1 MAKIKKKTTQLVI
14 SQEQNVQAQPLFD
27 QYHKIAEDLHASTN
41 QEQVEA
47 ALSEINSMPEG
58 AQVALLKAL
67 SKEHHPDAA
76 DVLLAINELSPI
88 KEIRKE
94 ARRSLIRLEEVRT
107 YPQWSPPID
116 RTPAVQVTAPTFRFW
131 KGKVTDTRALDWAE
145 LALCFEQ
152 EDNPSQVRI
161 LMFSLDFLRDG
172 VRDFFTRTGNKRT
185 AENFFYEMET
195 NLPDVTTKDCSLAQ
209 ARRLILEALDVNKLY
224 GTATPRDYHLH
235 ISLINQLV
243 LEVPGLE
250 EDEALFEEEAEFD
263 DEGDEDDETVDLHG
277 LSPEGVIINFVEFW
291 VNGDFDLAYE
301 LLSSDSALRED
312 LSKDEWVERR
322 EDWLEE
328 ADPGELIPE
337 FIHERVPQE
346 SKLWLP
352 GLVSARRSTT
362 RKEIEVGWS
371 IELVDTPLGDTL
383 PELPQA
389 IVIYEE
395 TERHWF
401 WTSYTLI
408 QEEDEWRIQSMTDE
422 AAIALTLPLEE
433 LQGRIEEHDRFLDDV
448 IGNRKLEGISAE
460 EVQQKI
466 EAVRWRILQTIF
478 YTDILIIKLPLDRS
492 LYVDM
497 YTRLLIT
504 SQFEHTLFYLEA
516 LAHRFTEE
524 HGYALRL
531 LAETQVKLSNKFFD
545 QGDDERGE
553 RFQELAEESL
563 REALAIED
571 NFELHI
577 VLAEILINRKERLDE
592 AKDHLLRAKAL
603 VTDPADDAHIELH
616 LAEVAFEQKEYE
628 DALSHYQRA
637 ANFHSDSAE
646 SWANVALTYRMLGNK
661 EEAEANYKRAI
672 ALEPDNEDYYYF
684 LSEMY
689 SENNQPAKAVE
700 IIEEGLIHN
709 PDSALLHM
717 YLAMRYLE
725 IGDYRQAELFIE
737 KAERIDPEV
746 PMGKMV
752 REVINLMKHERTSPF
767 SKTLPKL
774 GRSGKK
780 KRSR

>member
-14 SQEQNVQAQPLFD
+14 SQEHNTQAQPIFD
-27 QYHKIAEDLHASTN
+27 QYHEIAEHLHASTN

-47 ALSEINSMPEG
+47 ALSEINNMPEG

-67 SKEHHPDAA
+67 SKEHHTDAA
-76 DVLLAINELSPI
+76 DVLVAINELSPI
-88 KEIRKE
+88 KDIRKE

-116 RTPAVQVTAPTFRFW
+116 RTPTVQVTPPSLRFW
-131 KGKVTDTRALDWAE
+131 KGMVTDSRDMSWVE

-161 LMFSLDFLRDG
+161 LVFSLDFLHDG
-172 VRDFFTRTGNKRT
+172 VKDFFTRTGNKRT
-185 AENFFYEMET
+185 AENFFYGMET
-195 NLPDVTTKDCSLAQ
+195 DLPGVTTKDCSLAQ
-209 ARRLILEALDVNKLY
+209 ARRLILEALDANKHY
-224 GTATPRDYHLH
+224 GTATPRDYHLN

-243 LEVPGLE
+243 LEAPGLE
-250 EDEALFEEEAEFD
+250 EEEAELE
-263 DEGDEDDETVDLHG
+263 DENEEEETIDLHG

-301 LLSSDSALRED
+301 LLSTDSALREG

-328 ADPGELIPE
+328 ADPGELHPE
-337 FIHERVPQE
+337 FIHEREPQE

-408 QEEDEWRIQSMTDE
+408 QEEDEWRIQGMTDE
-422 AAIALTLPLEE
+422 AAIALTLPIEE
-433 LQGRIEEHDRFLDDV
+433 LQRTIEEHDAYLDDF
-448 IGNRKLEGISAE
+448 IGKRKLEGISE
-460 EVQQKI
+460 EEARQKV
-466 EAVRWRILQTIF
+466 EAVRWRIMQTIY
-478 YTDILIIKLPLDRS
+478 YTDVLIKKLPLDRS
-492 LYVDM
+492 LYIDI
-497 YTRLLIT
+497 YTRLLVT
-504 SQFEHTLFYLEA
+504 FQFEHTLVSLEP

-524 HGYALRL
+524 HEYALRL
-531 LAETQVKLSNKFFD
+531 LAETQIKLSNKFFD
-545 QGDDERGE
+545 AGDDERGE
-553 RFQELAEESL
+553 RFQELAEENF
-563 REALAIED
+563 REALAIGD
-571 NFELHI
+571 SFEVHI
-577 VLAEILINRKERLDE
+577 SLAEILIDRKERLDE

-616 LAEVAFEQKEYE
+616 LGEIAFEQKQYE
-628 DALSHYQRA
+628 DALNHYQRVA
-637 ANFHSDSAE
+637 DFHSDSAE
-646 SWANVALTYRMLGNK
+646 SWADLALTYRMLKNI
-661 EEAEANYKRAI
+661 EEAEANYRRAI
-672 ALEPDNEDYYYF
+672 ELEPGNEDYYFF

-689 SENNQPAKAVE
+689 SENKQSAKAIEV
-700 IIEEGLIHN
+700 IEEGLIHN

-725 IGDYRQAELFIE
+725 IGDYRQAEIFIE
-737 KAERIDPEV
+737 KAERLDPEV

-752 REVINLMKHERTSPF
+752 HEVIDVLKHERRTPF
-767 SKTLPKL
+767 SQTLPKL

-780 KRSR
+780 KKGR

>member
-14 SQEQNVQAQPLFD
+14 SQEHNTQAQSIFD
-27 QYHKIAEDLHASTN
+27 QYHEIAEHLHDSTS

-47 ALSEINSMPEG
+47 ALSEINNMSEG

-67 SKEHHPDAA
+67 SKEHHTDAA
-76 DVLLAINELSPI
+76 DVLVAINELSPI
-88 KEIRKE
+88 KDIRKE

-116 RTPAVQVTAPTFRFW
+116 RTPTIQVTAPTFRFW
-131 KGKVTDTRALDWAE
+131 KGKVTDTRAMDWAE

-161 LMFSLDFLRDG
+161 FVFSLDFLREG
-172 VRDFFTRTGNKRT
+172 VKDFFTRTGNKRT
-185 AENFFYEMET
+185 AENFFYGMET
-195 NLPDVTTKDCSLAQ
+195 DLPGITTKDCSLAQ
-209 ARRLILEALDVNKLY
+209 ARRLILDALDVNKHS
-224 GTATPRDYHLH
+224 GTATPREYHLN

-250 EDEALFEEEAEFD
+250 EDEALFEEEAEFEED
-263 DEGDEDDETVDLHG
+263 DDDETVDLHG
-277 LSPEGVIINFVEFW
+277 LSPEAVIINFVEFW
-291 VNGDFDLAYE
+291 INGDFDAAYE
-301 LLSSDSALRED
+301 LLSTDSALRED

-389 IVIYEE
+389 IVVYEE

-408 QEEDEWRIQSMTDE
+408 QEEEEWRIQSMTDE
-422 AAIALTLPLEE
+422 AAIALTLPIEE

-460 EVQQKI
+460 EAQQKI

-592 AKDHLLRAKAL
+592 AQDHLLRAKAL

-616 LAEVAFEQKEYE
+616 LGEVAFEQKQYE
-628 DALSHYQRA
+628 DALNHYQRVA
-637 ANFHSDSAE
+637 DFHSDSAE
-646 SWANVALTYRMLGNK
+646 SWADLALTYRMLKNI
-661 EEAEANYKRAI
+661 EEAEVNYRRAI
-672 ALEPDNEDYYYF
+672 ELEPANEDYYFF

-689 SENNQPAKAVE
+689 SENKQSAKAVE

-709 PDSALLHM
+709 PNSALLHM

-737 KAERIDPEV
+737 KAERLDPDV
-746 PMGKMV
+746 PMGKMIH
-752 REVINLMKHERTSPF
+752 EVIDLLKHERTSPF
-767 SKTLPKL
+767 SQTLPKL